1 MVASGLRGLAA
12 LGLEIPA
19 DPSKEML
26 DKAVAEVNELL
37 GKRPISDLLHSPPAT
52 DERAKACSFPTSWYV
67 RNVPLITDVCAF
79 AGNPDFDQQDGDRVH
94 LHQSPGLHLRPRQ
107 RGTRGF
113 HHLAFTT
120 FEIGLAKTQHPC
132 IRVSAD

>member
-37 GKRPISDLLHSPPAT
+37 GERPISDLLHSPPAT
-52 DERAKACSFPTSWYV
+52 DERAKACSPPPV
-67 RNVPLITDVCAF
+67 
-79 AGNPDFDQQDGDRVH
+79 GM
-94 LHQSPGLHLRPRQ
+94 
-107 RGTRGF
+107 
-113 HHLAFTT
+113 
-120 FEIGLAKTQHPC
+120 
-132 IRVSAD
+132 

>member
-37 GKRPISDLLHSPPAT
+37 GERPISDLLHSPPAT
-52 DERAKACSFPTSWYV
+52 DERAKVNPQPPIPVVHLLA
-67 RNVPLITDVCAF
+67 VPLARLQGIQMLISKMAIGFLFT
-79 AGNPDFDQQDGDRVH
+79 NP
-94 LHQSPGLHLRPRQ
+94 
-107 RGTRGF
+107 
-113 HHLAFTT
+113 LAYTYA
-120 FEIGLAKTQHPC
+120 LANGVRSLC
-132 IRVSAD
+132 IP